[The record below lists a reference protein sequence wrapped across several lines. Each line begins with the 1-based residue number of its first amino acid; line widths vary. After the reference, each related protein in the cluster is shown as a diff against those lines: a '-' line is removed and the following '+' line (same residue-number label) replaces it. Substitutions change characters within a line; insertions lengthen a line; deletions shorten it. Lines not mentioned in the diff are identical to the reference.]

1 MHALAVK
8 TDGVVVSPLQLI
20 DKNTGLYAHFKAFL
34 NGIDECDCLVF
45 GLLGIEI
52 MRVLSV
58 SDQLELEGMLYI
70 LPDNSRRLYVFEF
83 ITK

>member
-20 DKNTGLYAHFKAFL
+20 DEKTGLYVHFKAFL
-34 NGIDECDCLVF
+34 NGIDECDCLAF